1 MRPSNKRHCERT
13 SRHTWRELE
22 PTSFS
27 LKFAFRQVNG
37 QDSLPIATLYSPDP
51 ALPASAQVPFPAGYN
66 ILQAKSPGCKASAS
80 CVSGIGVGTGMSSD
94 FFISYRNPHSIQ
106 WNANVQFSA
115 PFGIML
121 ELDQSDTAR
130 LGELFPGWAFEF
142 LFHAGQR
149 MGRKKSQ
156 ASSDACPGTKRLG
169 LEAVE

>member
-1 MRPSNKRHCERT
+1 
-13 SRHTWRELE
+13 
-22 PTSFS
+22 
-27 LKFAFRQVNG
+27 
-37 QDSLPIATLYSPDP
+37 
-51 ALPASAQVPFPAGYN
+51 
-66 ILQAKSPGCKASAS
+66 
-80 CVSGIGVGTGMSSD
+80 MSSD